1 MPEGFVNT
9 ASGEERTTTGT
20 ATMKQGSPAD
30 CFIEISS
37 VERGNE
43 NAVGGISRRPA
54 EGC

>member
-1 MPEGFVNT
+1 
-9 ASGEERTTTGT
+9 
-20 ATMKQGSPAD
+20 MKQGSPAD

-54 EGC
+54 EGCWGNPPRAARGWPRWRSRGCPA